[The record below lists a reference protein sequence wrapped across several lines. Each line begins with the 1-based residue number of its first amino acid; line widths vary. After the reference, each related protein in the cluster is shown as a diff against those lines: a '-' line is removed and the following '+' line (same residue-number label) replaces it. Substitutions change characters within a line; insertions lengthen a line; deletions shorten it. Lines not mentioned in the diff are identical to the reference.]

1 MRHKKIP
8 CIVNLID
15 FPFRYPLMLGL
26 VDALW
31 FLLKILSEIF
41 WQIGSGTWI
50 WTWSETWSF
59 GTVDLVH
66 HFDRVFDLAFVRL
79 EVHDENES
87 VVVLD
92 FLHGRLR
99 SQRKLDYAVTVNLL
113 DVLLV
118 LELVHGLTCVLRVAA
133 H

>member
-1 MRHKKIP
+1 MGIRRGWVTAVEFCEP
-8 CIVNLID
+8 DQC
-15 FPFRYPLMLGL
+15 
-26 VDALW
+26 VD
-31 FLLKILSEIF
+31 I
-41 WQIGSGTWI
+41 
-50 WTWSETWSF
+50 
-59 GTVDLVH
+59 GTVNLVH

-118 LELVHGLTCVLRVAA
+118 LELVHGLTCVLRVAEQLLRLRTVKVRLGVPT
-133 H
+133 HRLFTSIDSHSMSTHLQ